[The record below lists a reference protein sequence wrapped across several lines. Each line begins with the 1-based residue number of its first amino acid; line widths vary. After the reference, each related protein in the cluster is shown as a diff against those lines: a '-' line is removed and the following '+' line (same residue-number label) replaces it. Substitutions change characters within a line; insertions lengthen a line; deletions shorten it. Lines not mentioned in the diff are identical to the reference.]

1 MSIHPAGWRQ
11 AMTEIGVSPWQHLF
25 ERLVGELNQ
34 PTSPDWE
41 VQTNRLD
48 PKVYYDVRRFEVEHE
63 QLFRRLPLC
72 LGHVDQLA
80 EPGAVL
86 AVDLCG
92 TPLLMA
98 RGADRVL
105 RVFLNVCRH
114 RGARLREKCA
124 CDGTSFAPTMPG
136 PIALMDRLPACP
148 APKPFPISIAI
159 CLD

>member
-1 MSIHPAGWRQ
+1 
-11 AMTEIGVSPWQHLF
+11 MTEIAGSPWQQLF
-25 ERLVGELNQ
+25 ERLVGELDQ
-34 PTSPDWE
+34 PASPDWE
-41 VQTNRLD
+41 AQTNTLNPR
-48 PKVYYDVRRFEVEHE
+48 VYYDEGRFEAEHE

-92 TPLLMA
+92 TPLLIA
-98 RGADRVL
+98 CGADRVL

-114 RGARLREKCA
+114 RGARLIAQQGECA
-124 CDGTSFAPTMPG
+124 GDEPSFAPTMPG
-136 PIALMDRLPACP
+136 PIALMDRLPACL

-159 CLD
+159 CLA